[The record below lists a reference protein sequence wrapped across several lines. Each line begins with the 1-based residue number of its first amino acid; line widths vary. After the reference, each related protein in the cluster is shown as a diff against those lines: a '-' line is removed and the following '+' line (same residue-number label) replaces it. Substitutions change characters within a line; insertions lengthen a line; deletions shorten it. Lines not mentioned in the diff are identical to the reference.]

1 MTIRLLPCKSV
12 RFVRRHPL
20 LTVFGVLGIAV
31 LAIITATFVAVW
43 QAAHIDDARRVD
55 HADTILVL
63 GAAEYDGRPSPVFQG
78 RLKQAALLFNEKRAG
93 SVIVL
98 GGGRPGDVTTEAQAG
113 RDYLLA
119 DGLPSDQ
126 VIAEPRGN
134 TTYESL
140 QAAATLMQ
148 GRGLR
153 SAFLVSDPW
162 HNLRIKKMAGD
173 LGIRAYASATWHSAA
188 TSLPTRLS
196 GYARE
201 TVAYLYYRIFGGH

>member
-1 MTIRLLPCKSV
+1 V
-12 RFVRRHPL
+12 RSVRRHPILSIIAL
-20 LTVFGVLGIAV
+20 LLVTVLG
-31 LAIITATFVAVW
+31 LFVVTGYAVW
-43 QAAHIDDARRVD
+43 RAAHSDDARRIE

-63 GAAEYDGRPSPVFQG
+63 GAAQYDGRPSPVFQG
-78 RLKQAALLFNEKRAG
+78 RLKQAALLFHEDRAG

-113 RDYLLA
+113 RDFLVA
-119 DGLPSDQ
+119 DGLPARQ
-126 VIAEPRGN
+126 VIAEPEGN

-140 QAAATLMQ
+140 RAAASLMR
-148 GRGLR
+148 GRGLQ

-162 HNLRIKKMAGD
+162 HNLRIKKMASD

-188 TSLPTRLS
+188 TSLPTRLA

-201 TVAYLYYRIFGGH
+201 TVAYLYYRIFGGD